1 MKYKAIKDFKNFES
15 IDYDLTV
22 EADDKTLIQL
32 GYNPLLMS
40 RKEKEE
46 FVKTAMENLDD
57 YIREAFDRAV
67 NQVTFITPTLDRIG
81 DDVIVEG
88 DFCAVM
94 DDNRDERIGIVIHVP
109 TRQMYRLFHIES
121 MDVYE
126 VHSVGEYHGKLPVR
140 GSSDMVDSEY
150 GDIQFIGFGKI
161 ENGCW
166 WYDDG
171 EPEYD
176 ITNIETGLK
185 YGSNNQ

>member
-1 MKYKAIKDFKNFES
+1 MKQKMINGKYRVCDCEHFGDIERSANF
-15 IDYDLTV
+15 LRGLNCV
-22 EADDKTLIQL
+22 
-32 GYNPLLMS
+32 
-40 RKEKEE
+40 
-46 FVKTAMENLDD
+46 
-57 YIREAFDRAV
+57 
-67 NQVTFITPTLDRIG
+67 ITPTLDRIG

-126 VHSVGEYHGKLPVR
+126 VHSVGEYHGKLPMR

-176 ITNIETGLK
+176 ITNVETGLR
-185 YGSNNQ
+185 YRSNNQ